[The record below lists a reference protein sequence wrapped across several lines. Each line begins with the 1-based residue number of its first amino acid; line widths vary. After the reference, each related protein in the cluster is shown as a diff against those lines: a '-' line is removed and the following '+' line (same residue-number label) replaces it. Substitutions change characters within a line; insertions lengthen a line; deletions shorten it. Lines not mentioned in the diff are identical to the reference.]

1 MEQSALQKNV
11 SYKKQHLIAFAAAAV
26 VAAISFYFAGI
37 MPGSDWVDLAD
48 SFTQSAAFARMLLR
62 HLFDGA
68 GMFYS
73 HEISLGQN
81 TSLVYAMY
89 GYSPFTLF
97 YLLPFDTYTVMV
109 ITYVFRCAFAAAFFE
124 LFLRKGMEIKSR
136 STIFFAL
143 CYGLCAFH
151 IYFLNSANFAEGVYL
166 FPLLMWMLLSF
177 IKSGKRTGLCLCYV
191 LCFVSN
197 FYAGYVTGLASFL
210 ALLVYLFLRDGKSF
224 IKNNLR
230 LLLNYAVL
238 VLAALSLSMLLLL
251 PAFTFYI
258 KTMSGAFNGS
268 FLKTA
273 SIQTLLSGFFWG
285 MHNELMSDYTALY
298 AGTPAL
304 LLLLLY
310 FFNRRFSKKERLV
323 MLGALLSL
331 IAVYYLDPLY
341 LALHAFNPPTGFP
354 MRFAYVYI
362 FLMVMLAARQYTRFE
377 PSILKERS
385 GQIIFLTLYCCVSVF
400 LLMFGRG
407 AAVYV
412 IAVNLILPVVWV
424 LWSVIIKHRI
434 PAAAAAVSA
443 IALLCVEM
451 GCGIA
456 IDYPDD
462 TPGPYYRYYISRI
475 PETVER
481 IKNDQS
487 DGQLYR
493 ARVSNAFAYNLASEF
508 GYNGSGIFS
517 TAVYPDLQMFMLRM
531 GDNISGYTYTME
543 GLTDFMEMLLGIRYQ
558 ARLDSLDDPFNKDLY
573 YYEINEHALP
583 LGFAASEDILSLP
596 ALGVNSFENQNAVLS
611 ALSGKEQKAY
621 IATPLPELAVQDM
634 DAA

>member
-1 MEQSALQKNV
+1 
-11 SYKKQHLIAFAAAAV
+11 
-26 VAAISFYFAGI
+26 
-37 MPGSDWVDLAD
+37 
-48 SFTQSAAFARMLLR
+48 MLLR

-109 ITYVFRCAFAAAFFE
+109 ITYIFRCAFAAAFFE
-124 LFLRKGMEIKSR
+124 LFLRKGMDIKSR

-166 FPLLMWMLLSF
+166 FPLLMWMLLGF

-197 FYAGYVTGLASFL
+197 FYAGYIIGISSCI
-210 ALLVYLFLRDGKSF
+210 ALFIYLFLRDGRTF
-224 IKNNLR
+224 IKKDLR

-273 SIQTLLSGFFWG
+273 SPLTLLSGLFWG

-331 IAVYYLDPLY
+331 IAAYYLDPLY
-341 LALHAFNPPTGFP
+341 LALHAFNPPTGFL

-385 GQIIFLTLYCCVSVF
+385 EQLVFLAIYCCISVF
-400 LLMFGRG
+400 LLICGRE

-412 IAVNLILPVVWV
+412 IAVNLILPIVWV

-434 PAAAAAVSA
+434 PAAAAAISA
-443 IALLCVEM
+443 IALLCTEM

-456 IDYPDD
+456 IGYPEN
-462 TPGPYYRYYISRI
+462 TEGAYYRYYISRL
-475 PETVER
+475 PETIER
-481 IKNDQS
+481 IKKDQS

-493 ARVSNAFAYNLASEF
+493 ARVSNVFTYNLASEY

-517 TAVYPDLQMFMLRM
+517 TAVYPALQMFMLRM

-543 GLTDFMEMLLGIRYQ
+543 GLTDFTEMLLGIRYQ
-558 ARLDSLDDPFNKDLY
+558 ARIDSQDDPFNKDLY

-583 LGFAASEDILSLP
+583 LGFAASEEILSLP
-596 ALGVNSFENQNAVLS
+596 PLGIDPFENQNAVLS
-611 ALSGKEQKAY
+611 ALSGKE
-621 IATPLPELAVQDM
+621 
-634 DAA
+634 